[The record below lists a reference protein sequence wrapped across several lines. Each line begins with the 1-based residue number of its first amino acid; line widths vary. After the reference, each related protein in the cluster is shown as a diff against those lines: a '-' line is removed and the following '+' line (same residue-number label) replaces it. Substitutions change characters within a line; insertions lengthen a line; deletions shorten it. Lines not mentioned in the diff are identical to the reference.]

1 MSQSSPEPRCFRPRV
16 AGVYAVLLLAL
27 AAMPT
32 VGAAGGAA
40 PEIGS
45 SAELARAGY
54 YQLRWV
60 LDEAEVA
67 RYRVEEDTDP
77 AFSEPVA
84 LYEGADRATVVS
96 GRSDG
101 IFHYRA
107 RATLA
112 DGSESAWSETLT
124 VEVAHHPRA
133 QAFGIFTVGG
143 LVFLATAGLIVAGTR
158 AERRRERQR

>member
-1 MSQSSPEPRCFRPRV
+1 M
-16 AGVYAVLLLAL
+16 LLAL
-27 AAMPT
+27 VAGSP
-32 VGAAGGAA
+32 AAGAGAAA
-40 PEIGS
+40 PEISS

-60 LDEAEVA
+60 LDEADVA
-67 RYRVEEDTDP
+67 RYRVEEDSDP
-77 AFSEPVA
+77 GFPDPVA